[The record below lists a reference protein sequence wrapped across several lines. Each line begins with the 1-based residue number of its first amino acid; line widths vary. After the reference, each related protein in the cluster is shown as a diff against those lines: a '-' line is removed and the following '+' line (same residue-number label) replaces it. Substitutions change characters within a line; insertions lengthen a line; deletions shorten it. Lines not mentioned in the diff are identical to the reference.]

1 MSAEEY
7 RRHAANCL
15 AMLAEL
21 PADQAAQSHLLEMA
35 RAWYNLANQAERNSK
50 LDLVYEVPP
59 APQPQPQPQPMQQ
72 QQSKAKDE

>member
-1 MSAEEY
+1 
-7 RRHAANCL
+7 
-15 AMLAEL
+15 MLAEL
-21 PADQAAQSHLLEMA
+21 PDDQPAKSHLLEMA

-59 APQPQPQPQPMQQ
+59 AAQPQPQPMQQ